1 MKSKRPAISLHM
13 LFTLLERKSFTA
25 EQIMDDLGIS
35 RSSFF
40 RALSDFRCYLQEYHP
55 GYEIIASGDACE
67 YRLCK
72 YNGDAFEL

>member
-13 LFTLLERKSFTA
+13 LFQLLDKKAFSA
-25 EQIMDDLGIS
+25 EDVMSELNIS

-55 GYEIIASGDACE
+55 ELDLCFDAE
-67 YRLCK
+67 KNRYYLYQYK
-72 YNGDAFEL
+72 TGESPL